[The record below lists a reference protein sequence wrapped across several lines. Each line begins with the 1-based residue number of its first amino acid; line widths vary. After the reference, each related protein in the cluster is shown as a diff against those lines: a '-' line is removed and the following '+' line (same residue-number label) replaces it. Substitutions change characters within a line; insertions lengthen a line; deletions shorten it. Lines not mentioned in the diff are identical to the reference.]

1 MVYHSLG
8 KTESQVRSL
17 LRAPI
22 YSERELYKVYWTAP
36 NGTAC
41 SEDFVEMIDAL
52 TQTNYLRNAGRAYV
66 AMVSENPN
74 QVGQMG
80 VDSIENGHLPNG
92 DAYTWKMRRD

>member
-1 MVYHSLG
+1 VAYHSLG

-36 NGTAC
+36 DGVAC
-41 SEDFVEMIDAL
+41 SEDFAEMVEAL
-52 TQTNYLRNAGRAYV
+52 TQANHLRTIGRAYV
-66 AMVSENPN
+66 VMASENPN

-80 VDSIENGHLPNG
+80 VDSVKDGHLPNG
-92 DAYTWKMRRD
+92 NAYTWKMRR